1 MGAVGEKALEPF
13 FGLRHRI
20 GLGDADGV
28 EADFSRLLRE
38 RRPDLG
44 CVQKSRSA

>member
-1 MGAVGEKALEPF
+1 MGALGEKALEPF
-13 FGLRHRI
+13 FGFRHRV

-28 EADFSRLLRE
+28 EAELSRLLRQ
-38 RRPDLG
+38 RGPDLG